1 MVMVALKCIT
11 HLLSVVVALVG
22 EDGLQGGPERS
33 STFTAVRATQ
43 VAVFMWTNLPRL
55 AFPRTKQ
62 YGTSNLRQR
71 VGRKTIIS
79 MGSTSWAMTTSWA
92 FLDSTNSVTWLRPNL
107 MWLGLSPFQRTC
119 QRPSSQDVPSSRRGS
134 RACIYRGFEEL
145 GLLITCNGRL
155 ELGNAWRDLQSL
167 HKNSL
172 LTLNTDVLGPS
183 DEAGEIALGLDV
195 STDSEVMGVL
205 LEEGF
210 LGLGFAAVLFDEH
223 GPFGGCLLYHLRY
236 SINPTDSEV

>member
-1 MVMVALKCIT
+1 MPFTLKNDALT
-11 HLLSVVVALVG
+11 HLL
-22 EDGLQGGPERS
+22 
-33 STFTAVRATQ
+33 T
-43 VAVFMWTNLPRL
+43 
-55 AFPRTKQ
+55 
-62 YGTSNLRQR
+62 
-71 VGRKTIIS
+71 
-79 MGSTSWAMTTSWA
+79 
-92 FLDSTNSVTWLRPNL
+92 
-107 MWLGLSPFQRTC
+107 
-119 QRPSSQDVPSSRRGS
+119 
-134 RACIYRGFEEL
+134 
-145 GLLITCNGRL
+145 LITCNGRL

-223 GPFGGCLLYHLRY
+223 GPFGGCLLYLLVERKTVSKGY
-236 SINPTDSEV
+236 LCALTI